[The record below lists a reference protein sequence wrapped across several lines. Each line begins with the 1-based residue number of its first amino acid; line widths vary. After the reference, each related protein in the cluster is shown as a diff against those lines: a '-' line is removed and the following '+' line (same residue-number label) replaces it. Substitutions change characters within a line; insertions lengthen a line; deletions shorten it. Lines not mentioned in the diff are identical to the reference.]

1 MSLLTNAATHRIF
14 GLTDFCQRG
23 RVARALARIASR
35 KKTDKISLSF
45 NVWQHRGRQSGGKI
59 KKMQTY

>member
-14 GLTDFCQRG
+14 GLTDFCQRD
-23 RVARALARIASR
+23 RVVRALARIALR

-45 NVWQHRGRQSGGKI
+45 DRKLIDQNQRLD
-59 KKMQTY
+59 